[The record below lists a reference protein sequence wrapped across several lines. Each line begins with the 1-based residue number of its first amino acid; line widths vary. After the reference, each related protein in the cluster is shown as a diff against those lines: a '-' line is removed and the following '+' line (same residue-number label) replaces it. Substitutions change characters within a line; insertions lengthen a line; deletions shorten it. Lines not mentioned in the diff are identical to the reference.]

1 MSKIRKSHLSD
12 IINYR
17 FFFFFL
23 RILSVFP
30 CFSWPW
36 YFWRELIRYFVG
48 YPSVCLMF
56 FSWLDL
62 GYGLWERRPQRCLF
76 TSFSS
81 VQLLSHVQLCNTM
94 NCSMP
99 GFPVHTPT
107 SGACSNSCPLSRQ
120 CHLTISSSVVPFFS
134 HLQPFQASVSFP
146 MSQFFASGSQSVG
159 ASASILPMSIQDWF
173 PLKLIGLISLLS
185 KGLSRVFS
193 NTTVQKHQFTSLCFP
208 MKYTLSRWHSW

>member
-1 MSKIRKSHLSD
+1 MIYFFKLSFLIISQLKCSEKRDCYCCSVTDMSDYDH
-12 IINYR
+12 
-17 FFFFFL
+17 
-23 RILSVFP
+23 
-30 CFSWPW
+30 
-36 YFWRELIRYFVG
+36 
-48 YPSVCLMF
+48 
-56 FSWLDL
+56 
-62 GYGLWERRPQRCLF
+62 
-76 TSFSS
+76 
-81 VQLLSHVQLCNTM
+81 M

-173 PLKLIGLISLLS
+173 PLKLMGLISLLS